1 MSVQALASYNV
12 RLLVGAV
19 VTTIGAAA
27 LYNRMWFTEVFPPD
41 ASALMYQAWIWM
53 WPTSVIVTLIGLMI
67 LPPGRGR
74 YVSWGCFV
82 LFVLATGIHAIVRDL
97 YFDDYML
104 WW

>member
-1 MSVQALASYNV
+1 MS
-12 RLLVGAV
+12 
-19 VTTIGAAA
+19 
-27 LYNRMWFTEVFPPD
+27 
-41 ASALMYQAWIWM
+41 QAWIWM

-82 LFVLATGIHAIVRDL
+82 LFVIATGIHAIVRDL

-104 WW
+104 WWS

>member
-1 MSVQALASYNV
+1 
-12 RLLVGAV
+12 
-19 VTTIGAAA
+19 
-27 LYNRMWFTEVFPPD
+27 
-41 ASALMYQAWIWM
+41 M